1 MKKILLI
8 SGCSYGI
15 VYSEIA
21 EELKNLF
28 EVDEVVNISQRK
40 ASPER
45 QIRGVIEWIAQHG
58 KPDMLIMPVSHYN
71 RFDLPI
77 AKSHDPLH
85 SVHYPMTWHSKDHDR
100 EKIADSIDLDTLKT
114 YLKAGLMIDQ
124 LPAVHDTLFTRL
136 ITFQAY
142 LQFNN
147 IRHLIF
153 DTGNAYKTNHIL
165 GLRDNQSKDYLPGLS
180 KTNLVLKCPGIYN
193 FFSFCSNIWMYE
205 NCVTDHKNY
214 VPWNEDK
221 PLPYPLTRDEKLSIH
236 HRKEVVLSLMKY
248 LKDQGAVFG

>member
-1 MKKILLI
+1 
-8 SGCSYGI
+8 
-15 VYSEIA
+15 
-21 EELKNLF
+21 
-28 EVDEVVNISQRK
+28 
-40 ASPER
+40 
-45 QIRGVIEWIAQHG
+45 
-58 KPDMLIMPVSHYN
+58 
-71 RFDLPI
+71 
-77 AKSHDPLH
+77 
-85 SVHYPMTWHSKDHDR
+85 MTWHSKDHDR

-124 LPAVHDTLFTRL
+124 LPGVHDTLFTRL

-221 PLPYPLTRDEKLSIH
+221 PLPYPVSYTHLRAHETINHRVFRLLLEKGGRPAPCPVSYTHLTLPTSVI
-236 HRKEVVLSLMKY
+236 V
-248 LKDQGAVFG
+248 